1 MALQMEYTDEFGT
14 TYPESYWKVV
24 QTNMCQADK
33 CGMVQ
38 LYGYVDAAS
47 KGKRIIGQK
56 TYAIDKEA
64 YELNF
69 DADALNPEGKN
80 PISAGYAH
88 AKAMADVVMG
98 RDVISFFEHAIDV

>member
-14 TYPESYWKVV
+14 TYQESYWKVV

-38 LYGYVDAAS
+38 LYGYVDAAN

-56 TYAIDKEA
+56 SYNIDTAA
-64 YELNF
+64 YEASF

-80 PISAGYAH
+80 PISAAYAH
-88 AKAMADVVMG
+88 AKATADVG
-98 RDVISFFEHAIDV
+98 EGEAATSFFEHAVDV